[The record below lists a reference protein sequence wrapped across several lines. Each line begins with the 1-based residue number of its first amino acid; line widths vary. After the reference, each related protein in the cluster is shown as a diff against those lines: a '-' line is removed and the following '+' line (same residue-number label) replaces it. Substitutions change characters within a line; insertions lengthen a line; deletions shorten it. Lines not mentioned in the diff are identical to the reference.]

1 MNSALHAAVL
11 VLVLILPAA
20 RVAAVEPGPDSAIDR
35 LAGEPVSR
43 LEWGLDRLRR
53 ALLEIFAID
62 PLTLE
67 PSMPPYF
74 INAGYAAGEGHILIE
89 IGRTLPSVAKDEAR
103 SLCTEYLTRVRGF
116 LSVGKTG
123 KPAVNGISDLA
134 AEYFHPLLA
143 TTPPDPVFAR
153 ALDRSVRL
161 RALVAAPMSGVYA
174 ICTANLTDSPIRHID

>member
-1 MNSALHAAVL
+1 MNIALRVSLLA
-11 VLVLILPAA
+11 LILSAT
-20 RVAAVEPGPDSAIDR
+20 RIAAVEPNPDAAIDR
-35 LAGEPVSR
+35 LAGEPVTR

-67 PSMPPYF
+67 PSTPPYF
-74 INAGYAAGEGHILIE
+74 INADFEAGYISIE

-103 SLCTEYLTRVRGF
+103 SLCTEYITRVRGF

-123 KPAVNGISDLA
+123 VPVVNGVSDLA

-143 TTPPDPVFAR
+143 TTPPDPAFAR
-153 ALDRSVRL
+153 ALDSSVRV
-161 RALVAAPMSGVYA
+161 RALVAAPLSGVYA
-174 ICTANLTDSPIRHID
+174 ICTAKLTDSPIRHID